1 MKRGADVESFGT
13 QLSNVRRAK
22 GITQE
27 QLAERLAVSRTNI
40 SRWESG
46 KLMPDLD
53 IIKRLSQILEFNFFT
68 VEGLSGGAPE
78 ASLAKKPPK
87 KRNVR
92 RLILAAAG
100 AVLLLAAAFAGLRLA
115 GRMSG
120 GKPKAN
126 VLITPTENPVYAI
139 RSEADFR
146 GGVGWFYEFR
156 YDETAGVPFTIDEL
170 IITVT
175 ADNGEEYNN
184 SFTREDVIVWYGSAT
199 IEKGRPQ
206 THMGGFPVDQV
217 RSVRLTLKG
226 TDANGNALTFSGET
240 ALSKEIKGTAAQFGG
255 TSGDVFSVLCGMQT
269 PRFTSSKPSKFAFA
283 SDEKSI
289 RRPTTSFVRRCP
301 KRIARLFGDGF
312 CLPWRRRNA
321 PIDVCYER
329 TNSSERSR
337 LTSSAAQSR

>member
-13 QLSNVRRAK
+13 QLFNVRRAK
-22 GITQE
+22 GLTQE

-53 IIKRLSQILEFNFFT
+53 TIKRLSQILEFNFFT

-175 ADNGEEYNN
+175 ADNGEEYSN

-199 IEKGRPQ
+199 LEKGRPQ

-240 ALSKEIKGTAAQFGG
+240 ALSKEIKDAA
-255 TSGDVFSVLCGMQT
+255 
-269 PRFTSSKPSKFAFA
+269 A
-283 SDEKSI
+283 
-289 RRPTTSFVRRCP
+289 
-301 KRIARLFGDGF
+301 
-312 CLPWRRRNA
+312 
-321 PIDVCYER
+321 
-329 TNSSERSR
+329 
-337 LTSSAAQSR
+337 

>member
-22 GITQE
+22 GLTQE

-53 IIKRLSQILEFNFFT
+53 TIKRLSQILEFNFFT

-100 AVLLLAAAFAGLRLA
+100 AVLLLAAALVGLQLS
-115 GRMSG
+115 GRAAG

-156 YDETAGVPFTIDEL
+156 YD
-170 IITVT
+170 
-175 ADNGEEYNN
+175 
-184 SFTREDVIVWYGSAT
+184 
-199 IEKGRPQ
+199 
-206 THMGGFPVDQV
+206 
-217 RSVRLTLKG
+217 
-226 TDANGNALTFSGET
+226 
-240 ALSKEIKGTAAQFGG
+240 
-255 TSGDVFSVLCGMQT
+255 
-269 PRFTSSKPSKFAFA
+269 
-283 SDEKSI
+283 
-289 RRPTTSFVRRCP
+289 
-301 KRIARLFGDGF
+301 
-312 CLPWRRRNA
+312 
-321 PIDVCYER
+321 
-329 TNSSERSR
+329 
-337 LTSSAAQSR
+337 